1 MALRKSFV
9 ATDNFNF
16 EVNLENCYCK
26 VFEIK
31 GDKTSLNIVV
41 YVFNDDATKFLME
54 KRYVFSPNLSGQN
67 FIAQAYE
74 HLKILPEF
82 AGATNC

>member
-1 MALRKSFV
+1 MALRKSFA
-9 ATDNFNF
+9 ATDNFNL

-26 VFEIK
+26 VFELK

-54 KRYVFSPNLSGQN
+54 KRYVFRQIWVVKTLL
-67 FIAQAYE
+67 
-74 HLKILPEF
+74 LKPTTI
-82 AGATNC
+82 